1 MPASGKQVPKDR
13 NKLKFK
19 TKPSGFL
26 ETPKVTIPMK
36 TFHYGQDTLTASLA
50 LGLAKKEFK
59 GILSPET
66 IRKIQDSAEAV
77 EKIALGEAIVYGINT
92 GFGPLCT
99 TKISAAD
106 TKTLQE
112 NLLKSHAVGVGEPV
126 DPEISKLMMVL
137 KIHALAQGFSGI
149 RLETVERI
157 IWMLENDIIPV
168 VPIQGSVG
176 ASGDLAPLSHL
187 FLPLIGLGKVFFN
200 GKVERTDT
208 VLTQFDK
215 KPLHLGP
222 KEGLALINGTQFM
235 AAHGVKVVERLH
247 NLLTHASITG
257 AMMIE
262 GLMGSVKP
270 FSPELHQLRPYAGNK
285 HVAQTILNLLKDSE
299 IVASH
304 LHCARV
310 QDPYSLRCMPQVH
323 GASWNAYL
331 HLKETLEIEINS
343 VTDNPVVF
351 DETHTISGGHFHGQP
366 IALPLDYACLAAS
379 EIGNIADRRIYL
391 SIEGDTPG
399 VPKLLLKET
408 GLNSGLMI
416 PQYTTAALASEN
428 KGLCFPASADSI
440 PTSLGQEDHVS
451 MGSISARKALRVI
464 ENVEKILGIEL
475 FYAAQAM
482 DYHAPL
488 KSGKIITAIYDRV
501 RKAIDPVV
509 FDRILYEDMET
520 AIDLVKSGELVS
532 LAKQVADQEGLA
544 FETEWSEIFNY

>member
-1 MPASGKQVPKDR
+1 
-13 NKLKFK
+13 
-19 TKPSGFL
+19 
-26 ETPKVTIPMK
+26 
-36 TFHYGQDTLTASLA
+36 
-50 LGLAKKEFK
+50 
-59 GILSPET
+59 
-66 IRKIQDSAEAV
+66 
-77 EKIALGEAIVYGINT
+77 
-92 GFGPLCT
+92 
-99 TKISAAD
+99 
-106 TKTLQE
+106 
-112 NLLKSHAVGVGEPV
+112 
-126 DPEISKLMMVL
+126 
-137 KIHALAQGFSGI
+137 
-149 RLETVERI
+149 
-157 IWMLENDIIPV
+157 
-168 VPIQGSVG
+168 
-176 ASGDLAPLSHL
+176 
-187 FLPLIGLGKVFFN
+187 
-200 GKVERTDT
+200 
-208 VLTQFDK
+208 
-215 KPLHLGP
+215 
-222 KEGLALINGTQFM
+222 
-235 AAHGVKVVERLH
+235 VKVVERLH

-270 FSPELHQLRPYAGNK
+270 FSPELHQLRPYSGNR

-299 IVASH
+299 IVNSH

-331 HLKETLEIEINS
+331 HLKETLEVEINS

-351 DETHTISGGHFHGQP
+351 DEHHTISGGHFHGQP

-482 DYHAPL
+482 DFHAPL
-488 KSGKIITAIYDRV
+488 KSGKIMTAIYERV
-501 RKAIDPVV
+501 RKDIDPVV
-509 FDRILYEDMET
+509 SDRILYEDMEV
-520 AIDLVKSGELVS
+520 AINLVKSGELVE
-532 LAKQVADQEGLA
+532 LAKKVADQEGLA
-544 FETEWSEIFNY
+544 FETEWSKLFSY

>member
-1 MPASGKQVPKDR
+1 MNS
-13 NKLKFK
+13 
-19 TKPSGFL
+19 
-26 ETPKVTIPMK
+26 
-36 TFHYGQDTLTASLA
+36 FHFGQDRLTASLA
-50 LGLAKKEFK
+50 LKLARKEIK
-59 GILSPET
+59 GMISPET
-66 IRKIQDSAEAV
+66 IQKIQASANAV
-77 EKIALGEAIVYGINT
+77 EKIAKGDKVVYGINT

-99 TKISAAD
+99 SKISAVD

-126 DPEISKLMMVL
+126 DLEISKLMMVL

-149 RLETVERI
+149 RLETLERI
-157 IWMLENDIIPV
+157 LWMLDHEIIPL

-187 FLPLIGLGKVFFN
+187 FLPLIGLGKVHYE
-200 GKVERTDT
+200 GKIQEAGE
-208 VLTQFDK
+208 VLNQLGKT
-215 KPLHLGP
+215 PLHLGP

-235 AAHGVKVVERLH
+235 AAHGVHVVAKLH
-247 NLLTHASITG
+247 NLLSHASISG

-262 GLMGSVKP
+262 GLMASVKP
-270 FSPELHQLRPYAGNK
+270 FSAELHQLRPYDGSR

-304 LHCARV
+304 LNCARV
-310 QDPYSLRCMPQVH
+310 QDPYSLRCIPQVH
-323 GASWNAYL
+323 GASWNAFL
-331 HLKETLEIEINS
+331 HIKQILETEINS
-343 VTDNPVVF
+343 VTDNPIVF
-351 DETHTISGGHFHGQP
+351 DEYHSISGGHFHGQP
-366 IALPLDYACLAAS
+366 IALPLDYATLAAS

-391 SIEGDTPG
+391 SIKGDTPG

-451 MGSISARKALRVI
+451 MGSIGARKALRVI
-464 ENVEKILGIEL
+464 GNVEKIIGIEL

-488 KSGKIITAIYDRV
+488 KSGKIMSAIYQHV
-501 RKAIDPVV
+501 REKIDPVV
-509 FDRILYEDMET
+509 SDRILYEDMET
-520 AIDLVKSGELVS
+520 AIDLVKSGELVK
-532 LAKQVADQEGLA
+532 LAKRIADQEGLA
-544 FETEWSEIFNY
+544 FETEWSELFEY

>member
-1 MPASGKQVPKDR
+1 
-13 NKLKFK
+13 
-19 TKPSGFL
+19 
-26 ETPKVTIPMK
+26 MK
-36 TFHYGQDTLTASLA
+36 TFHYGQDALTTSIA
-50 LGLAKKEFK
+50 LGLARKEIEGLF
-59 GILSPET
+59 SEET
-66 IRKIQDSAEAV
+66 IQKIRFSAEAV
-77 EKIALGEAIVYGINT
+77 EKIAQGESVVYGINT

-99 TKISAAD
+99 TKISAEE
-106 TKTLQE
+106 TNTLQE
-112 NLLKSHAVGVGEPV
+112 NLLKSHAVGVGEPI

-137 KIHALAQGFSGI
+137 KIHALSQGYSGI

-157 IWMLENDIIPV
+157 NWMLENDIIPV

-187 FLPLIGLGKVFFN
+187 FLPLIGLGKVFFK
-200 GKVERTDT
+200 GKVERMDI
-208 VLTQFDK
+208 VLGHFDK

-235 AAHGVKVVERLH
+235 AAHGVKVVQRLH

-262 GLMGSVKP
+262 GLMGSVRP
-270 FSPELHQLRPYAGNK
+270 FSAELHQLRPYSGNR

-299 IVASH
+299 IVAFH

-310 QDPYSLRCMPQVH
+310 QDPYSLRCIPQVH

-331 HLKETLEIEINS
+331 HLKETLEVEINS

-351 DETHTISGGHFHGQP
+351 DEHHTISGGHFHGQP
-366 IALPLDYACLAAS
+366 IALPLDYATLAAS

-464 ENVEKILGIEL
+464 ENAEKILGIEL

-482 DYHAPL
+482 DFHAPL
-488 KSGKIITAIYDRV
+488 KSGKIMAAIYERV
-501 RKAIDPVV
+501 RKDIDPVV
-509 FDRILYEDMET
+509 SDRILYEDMEI
-520 AIDLVKSGELVS
+520 AIDLVKSGELVA
-532 LAKQVADQEGLA
+532 LAKKVADQEGLA

>member
-1 MPASGKQVPKDR
+1 MNIFR
-13 NKLKFK
+13 
-19 TKPSGFL
+19 
-26 ETPKVTIPMK
+26 
-36 TFHYGQDTLTASLA
+36 YGQDTLTASLA
-50 LGLAKKEFK
+50 LGLAKKEIK

-66 IRKIQDSAEAV
+66 IRKIQNSAAAV

-126 DPEISKLMMVL
+126 DLEISKLMLVL

-157 IWMLENDIIPV
+157 IWMLEYDIIPV

-187 FLPLIGLGKVFFN
+187 FLPLIGLGKVHYQE
-200 GKVERTDT
+200 KIERTDT
-208 VLTQFDK
+208 VLAQFDK

-235 AAHGVKVVERLH
+235 AAHGVKVMERLH

-270 FSPELHQLRPYAGNK
+270 FSSELHQLRPYSGNK

-351 DETHTISGGHFHGQP
+351 NETHTISGGHFHGQP
-366 IALPLDYACLAAS
+366 IALPLDYATLAAS

-488 KSGKIITAIYDRV
+488 KSGKIMTAIYERV
-501 RKAIDPVV
+501 RKAIKPVIS
-509 FDRILYEDMET
+509 DRILYEDMET

-532 LAKQVADQEGLA
+532 LAKQVANQEGLA

>member
-1 MPASGKQVPKDR
+1 
-13 NKLKFK
+13 
-19 TKPSGFL
+19 
-26 ETPKVTIPMK
+26 MK
-36 TFHYGQDTLTASLA
+36 TFHYGQDLLTASIAMKLA
-50 LGLAKKEFK
+50 SKEIK
-59 GILSPET
+59 GIFNPDT
-66 IRKIQDSAEAV
+66 VDKIKKSAAAV
-77 EKIALGEAIVYGINT
+77 AQIAQGQSAVYGINT

-99 TKISAAD
+99 TRISADD
-106 TKTLQE
+106 TTILQE
-112 NLLKSHAVGVGEPV
+112 NLLKSHAVGLGDFIPE
-126 DPEISKLMMVL
+126 EISRLMMIL

-149 RLETVERI
+149 RFATIERI
-157 IWMLENDIIPV
+157 HWMLENDVIPV
-168 VPIQGSVG
+168 VPEQGSVG

-187 FLPLIGLGKVFFN
+187 FLPLIGLGKVVFE
-200 GKVERTDT
+200 GKIEKTSN
-208 VLTQFDK
+208 VLHQFGKTALD
-215 KPLHLGP
+215 LGP

-235 AAHGVKVVERLH
+235 AAHGVKIVDRLH
-247 NLLTHASITG
+247 NLLTHASMTG

-270 FSPELHQLRPYAGNK
+270 FTAALHQLRPFVGNQ
-285 HVAQTILNLLKDSE
+285 HVAQTILNLLHESE
-299 IVASH
+299 IVSSH

-310 QDPYSLRCMPQVH
+310 QDPYSLRCIPQVH
-323 GASWNAYL
+323 GASWNAWL
-331 HLKETLEIEINS
+331 HLKDCIETEINS

-351 DETHTISGGHFHGQP
+351 DAETTVSGGNFHGQP

-379 EIGNIADRRIYL
+379 EIGNISDRRIYL

-451 MGSISARKALRVI
+451 MGSIGARKALRVI
-464 ENVEKILGIEL
+464 GNVEKILGIEL

-488 KSGKIITAIYDRV
+488 KSGKIMTAIYERV
-501 RKAIDPVV
+501 RKDIEAVV
-509 FDRILYEDMET
+509 SDRIMYEDMET
-520 AIDLVKSGELVS
+520 AIELIKSGELIA
-532 LAKQVADQEGLA
+532 LAKEVAESEGLA
-544 FETEWSEIFNY
+544 FDTPWTEKFSF

>member
-1 MPASGKQVPKDR
+1 
-13 NKLKFK
+13 
-19 TKPSGFL
+19 
-26 ETPKVTIPMK
+26 MK
-36 TFHYGQDTLTASLA
+36 TFHYGQDKLSASIA
-50 LGLAKKEFK
+50 LGLARKEIQ
-59 GILSPET
+59 GILNPET
-66 IRKIQDSAEAV
+66 IQKIQISAQAV
-77 EKIALGEAIVYGINT
+77 EKIAQGEAIVYGINT

-126 DPEISKLMMVL
+126 DQEISKLMMVL

-200 GKVERTDT
+200 GKVERTDI
-208 VLTQFDK
+208 VLAQFDK

-270 FSPELHQLRPYAGNK
+270 FSSELHQLRPYSGNK

-366 IALPLDYACLAAS
+366 IALPLDYVTLAAS

-488 KSGKIITAIYDRV
+488 KSGKIMTAIYERV

-509 FDRILYEDMET
+509 SDRILYEDMET
-520 AIDLVKSGELVS
+520 AIELVKSGELVS
-532 LAKQVADQEGLA
+532 LAKKVADREGLA
-544 FETEWSEIFNY
+544 FETEWSKLFSY

>member
-1 MPASGKQVPKDR
+1 MNIFR
-13 NKLKFK
+13 
-19 TKPSGFL
+19 
-26 ETPKVTIPMK
+26 
-36 TFHYGQDTLTASLA
+36 YGQDTLTASLA

-77 EKIALGEAIVYGINT
+77 EKIAQSEAIVYGINT

-149 RLETVERI
+149 RLETVVRI

-187 FLPLIGLGKVFFN
+187 FLPLIGLGKVHFH
-200 GKVERTDT
+200 GKVERTET
-208 VLTQFDK
+208 VLAQFDK
-215 KPLHLGP
+215 NPLHLGP

-235 AAHGVKVVERLH
+235 AAHGVKVVERMH

-323 GASWNAYL
+323 GASWNAYH

-488 KSGKIITAIYDRV
+488 KSGKIMTAIYERV
-501 RKAIDPVV
+501 RKAIEPVV
-509 FDRILYEDMET
+509 SDRILYEDMET
-520 AIDLVKSGELVS
+520 AIELVKSGELVS
-532 LAKQVADQEGLA
+532 LAKQVADQEGLV

>member
-1 MPASGKQVPKDR
+1 M
-13 NKLKFK
+13 
-19 TKPSGFL
+19 
-26 ETPKVTIPMK
+26 I
-36 TFHYGQDTLTASLA
+36 TFNFGQDHLTASKAIQLA
-50 LGLAKKEFK
+50 RKEIK
-59 GILSPET
+59 GVFSEET
-66 IRKIQDSAEAV
+66 VQKIEKSAAAV
-77 EKIALGEAIVYGINT
+77 AKIAQGEKAVYGINT

-99 TKISAAD
+99 SKISSKD
-106 TKTLQE
+106 TTTLQE

-126 DPEISKLMMVL
+126 DLEIAKLMMVL

-149 RLETVERI
+149 RLETIQRI
-157 IWMLENDIIPV
+157 HWMLENDLTPL

-187 FLPLIGLGKVFFN
+187 FLPLIGLGKIWHQ
-200 GKVERTDT
+200 GKFVSSSE
-208 VLTQFDK
+208 VLK
-215 KPLHLGP
+215 EHSLKPLTLGP

-235 AAHGVKVVERLH
+235 AAHGMKIVERLH
-247 NLLTHASITG
+247 NILTHASISG

-270 FSPELHQLRPYAGNK
+270 FSEELHQLRPFAGNQ
-285 HVAQTILNLLKDSE
+285 HVAQTILNLLHESE
-299 IVASH
+299 IVNSH
-304 LHCARV
+304 INCARV

-323 GASWNAYL
+323 GASWNAWL
-331 HLKETLEIEINS
+331 HIKDTLEIEINS

-351 DETHTISGGHFHGQP
+351 DENNTISGGHFHGQP
-366 IALPLDYACLAAS
+366 IAMTLDYACLAAS
-379 EIGNIADRRIYL
+379 EIGNISDRRIYL

-451 MGSISARKALRVI
+451 MGSIGGRKALRVI
-464 ENVEKILGIEL
+464 ENVEKILGIEI

-482 DYHAPL
+482 DYHQPM
-488 KSGKIITAIYDRV
+488 KSGKIMTAIYEKVRELIPPVVSDRV
-501 RKAIDPVV
+501 MND
-509 FDRILYEDMET
+509 DMET
-520 AIDLVKSGELVS
+520 AISLIRSGELVN
-532 LAKQVADQEGLA
+532 LAHEVAKNEGTQ
-544 FETEWSEIFNY
+544 FETEWSRIFQY